1 MKKIL
6 SLFIV
11 ATVVLSGCKKG
22 RYDFD
27 KLATTEWKPSLAAP
41 AINST
46 LTVYD
51 VLAHTDS
58 NDIVIIDSLSGLVS
72 LVYKGN
78 LYSYNPS
85 NILTLTDQSTNNT
98 ISLTPTQQTT
108 LSGSGSVTVTNSQTV
123 TYNTSS
129 ANLDSIILKAGTL
142 DFNINSSFQH
152 NGSITIS
159 IPALKKNG
167 VPFSA
172 TYTFNYTGTP
182 ISISSSTNM
191 QDYHFDLTQNGN
203 TTNTFDINYSLTLN
217 YISGNSTNGSIS
229 VSTGMNNWDFYSV
242 FGDFGNVQIASDIDS
257 ILVKIFNSTITGY
270 FELVDPKLNL
280 YVHNSMGV
288 PAEVIFNTL
297 QSVNVNTGQVT
308 PIVNQGFP
316 NPWQINAPTVSQ
328 IGSEVVTKMTID
340 KSNSDITNIITPTP
354 KYVVIQSDANAN
366 PSSMPAQY
374 NFMTDTS
381 KMHIRAELELP
392 LIGFAYGMT
401 FVDTIPFE
409 FGDNVEEIESVLFRS
424 IITNGFPFKSNIQIY
439 FADSNYVVLDSLYA
453 PNTEIIQSGI
463 TNNDGRVIQKTEK
476 LTDVTFTQNRMP
488 NVLNAKYVI
497 IRAVG
502 ESLNGTNSQI
512 SKIYEDYTIQVRLSL
527 KVNGK
532 MNI

>member
-1 MKKIL
+1 MRHL
-6 SLFIV
+6 LFIAFT
-11 ATVVLSGCKKG
+11 ATILFSSCKKG
-22 RYDFD
+22 RYDFN
-27 KLATTEWKPSLAAP
+27 KLTSTEWNPSLAAP

-85 NILTLTDQSTNNT
+85 NILTLTDQSANYTF
-98 ISLTPTQQTT
+98 SLTPIQQTT
-108 LSGSGSVTVTNSQTV
+108 LSGNGSVTATASQTI
-123 TYNTSS
+123 TYNAGS

-152 NGSITIS
+152 NGSLTVS

-182 ISISSSTNM
+182 VSLTSSNNM

-203 TTNTFDINYSLTLN
+203 TSNTFDINYSLTLN
-217 YISGNSTNGSIS
+217 YISGNSTNGSLSIT
-229 VSTGMNNWDFYSV
+229 TGMNNWNFKTV

-257 ILVKIFNSTITGY
+257 ILVKIFNSTINGY

-297 QSVNVNTGQVT
+297 QSVNVHTGQVT
-308 PIVNQGFP
+308 PIVNQGFS

-328 IGSEVVTKMTID
+328 IGTEVITKMTID
-340 KSNSDITNIITPTP
+340 KNNSDITNIITPTP
-354 KYVVIQSDANAN
+354 KYIVIQTDANAN

-381 KMHIRAELELP
+381 KIHIRAL
-392 LIGFAYGMT
+392 
-401 FVDTIPFE
+401 V
-409 FGDNVEEIESVLFRS
+409 
-424 IITNGFPFKSNIQIY
+424 
-439 FADSNYVVLDSLYA
+439 
-453 PNTEIIQSGI
+453 
-463 TNNDGRVIQKTEK
+463 RVC
-476 LTDVTFTQNRMP
+476 
-488 NVLNAKYVI
+488 
-497 IRAVG
+497 
-502 ESLNGTNSQI
+502 
-512 SKIYEDYTIQVRLSL
+512 
-527 KVNGK
+527 
-532 MNI
+532 